1 MQNYNVVESIEE
13 RWVWLKT
20 YIITSYAFWHSLIV
34 LILLLFHHHLLTTK
48 PEQAQNCFIWF
59 LETRHQNASL
69 MWSFSLFS
77 VMLTLGTYSTI
88 CFIPPPKNG
97 FFNVHFGPEGVII
110 EIFLGTSNY
119 LKVDFFFGK
128 SPWGILIDGAFQC
141 EWWSFVKI
149 DAHLDSYL
157 FSIFL
162 FIIIEPFFWESFM
175 ICVLSCSGNKY
186 KLFIRSRWSHYWL
199 PKWLSLFRR
208 GNDKFI
214 VCKNEWQIL
223 AVNIVCACFMNQ

>member
-1 MQNYNVVESIEE
+1 MSLVENIHHYFLCFLALTHSFNFTTFSSSSSNHQA
-13 RWVWLKT
+13 R
-20 YIITSYAFWHSLIV
+20 TSSK
-34 LILLLFHHHLLTTK
+34 LFHLIFRNKTPK
-48 PEQAQNCFIWF
+48 CKFNVIFFFIF
-59 LETRHQNASL
+59 CYVDTRDILYNMLYAS
-69 MWSFSLFS
+69 
-77 VMLTLGTYSTI
+77 
-88 CFIPPPKNG
+88 PKNG

-119 LKVDFFFGK
+119 LKVDFFFFGK

-157 FSIFL
+157 FRIFL
-162 FIIIEPFFWESFM
+162 FIIIEPFSWESFM